1 MRARRRGVTTT
12 GSSTTAWGTS
22 RAPAVSARPGLAW
35 ASIRWFCS
43 LTGKRSRADLVDDS
57 TSNTYRALRFVGSEK
72 HGNTLY
78 AEFTAVEDWHFQA
91 DLFIE
96 MYDLDNGAPPTN
108 ACANLRRRCA
118 ADFLCRADPHELH
131 NLASQAS
138 PALKA
143 ELHQMVLEQFGCQG
157 TQCT

>member
-1 MRARRRGVTTT
+1 M
-12 GSSTTAWGTS
+12 
-22 RAPAVSARPGLAW
+22 
-35 ASIRWFCS
+35 
-43 LTGKRSRADLVDDS
+43 DDS

-96 MYDLDNGAPPTN
+96 MYDLDNGAPPARTHLR
-108 ACANLRRRCA
+108 NLWLVAALRCA
-118 ADFLCRADPHELH
+118 LLGLTDALLFGRADPHELH

-157 TQCT
+157 TKCT

>member
-1 MRARRRGVTTT
+1 M
-12 GSSTTAWGTS
+12 
-22 RAPAVSARPGLAW
+22 
-35 ASIRWFCS
+35 
-43 LTGKRSRADLVDDS
+43 DDS

-96 MYDLDNGAPPTN
+96 MYDLDNGAPPARTR
-108 ACANLRRRCA
+108 LRTGLIDA
-118 ADFLCRADPHELH
+118 LLFGRADPHELH

>member
-1 MRARRRGVTTT
+1 M
-12 GSSTTAWGTS
+12 
-22 RAPAVSARPGLAW
+22 
-35 ASIRWFCS
+35 
-43 LTGKRSRADLVDDS
+43 DDS

-118 ADFLCRADPHELH
+118 ADCRRSDFFQIHTSSTTWRRRRARR
-131 NLASQAS
+131 
-138 PALKA
+138 
-143 ELHQMVLEQFGCQG
+143 
-157 TQCT
+157 